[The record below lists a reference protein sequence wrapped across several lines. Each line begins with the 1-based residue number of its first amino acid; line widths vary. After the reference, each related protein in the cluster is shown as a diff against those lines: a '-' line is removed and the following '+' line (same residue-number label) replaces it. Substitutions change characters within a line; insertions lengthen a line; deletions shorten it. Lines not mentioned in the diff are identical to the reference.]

1 MKGEKTWARRKKRG
15 DIRWTR
21 MSPYLAFQWKGNKVV
36 TMLTRI
42 HNSNAQVV
50 VKLKGKHND
59 KWLSVNLKQLNV
71 IQIYH
76 AYMNGVDKSDQILST
91 NDSLRKCVCP
101 QETLFYG

>member
-42 HNSNAQVV
+42 HNSNAPVV